1 MRRGAVVLCMGPHH
15 SVRAMPPQWCA
26 VWPDLRACIDGS
38 SRFELVTIFT
48 GGPPCHIAVE
58 WAHQRL

>member
-38 SRFELVTIFT
+38 SSFELVTIFT